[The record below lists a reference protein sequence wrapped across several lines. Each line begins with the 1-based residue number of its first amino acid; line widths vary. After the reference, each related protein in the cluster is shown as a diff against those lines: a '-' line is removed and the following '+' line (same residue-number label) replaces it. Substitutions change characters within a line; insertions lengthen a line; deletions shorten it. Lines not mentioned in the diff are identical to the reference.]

1 MPVGTGKMAA
11 DFIRLDKW
19 LWAARFYKTRQI
31 AIESVTAGHVEING
45 ERAKPAKAVKPGDEI
60 TVRKPPYEL
69 VVTVTAISDKRGTA
83 TLARQLFAET
93 AASIAAR
100 EKLAAELR
108 DMPAPVFKG
117 RPTKRD
123 RRTLENWRRAAA
135 LMNDD

>member
-1 MPVGTGKMAA
+1 MTAE
-11 DFIRLDKW
+11 FIRLDKW

-69 VVTVTAISDKRGTA
+69 VVTVTAVSDKRGAA
-83 TLARQLFAET
+83 TLARQLFTET
-93 AASIAAR
+93 ATSIAAR
-100 EKLAAELR
+100 EKLAAQLR
-108 DMPAPVFKG
+108 EMPAPVFKG

-123 RRTLENWRRAAA
+123 RRDIERTQHDWQRWSASI
-135 LMNDD
+135 DDS

>member
-1 MPVGTGKMAA
+1 MPVGTGNMAA

-69 VVTVTAISDKRGTA
+69 VVTVTAVSDKRGTA

-123 RRTLENWRRAAA
+123 RRTLENWQRAAA

>member
-1 MPVGTGKMAA
+1 MTAEFM
-11 DFIRLDKW
+11 RLDKW

-69 VVTVTAISDKRGTA
+69 VVTVTAVSDKRGAA
-83 TLARQLFAET
+83 TLARQLFTET
-93 AASIAAR
+93 ATSIAAR

-108 DMPAPVFKG
+108 EMPTPGFKG

-123 RRTLENWRRAAA
+123 RRTLDNWQRAAA